1 MRAIAKFLLRNRGFI
16 AFMLCM
22 VVFRSAVADWN
33 VVPTGSM
40 QPTIRIGDRILV
52 DKLAYDVRL
61 PLTHVSLLHLA
72 DPQRGD
78 IVVLDSHAA
87 RERLVKRVIGLPGD
101 QVAMRG
107 NMLFINGHAARY
119 VTGSYS
125 GIRDDLSDP
134 AHYEI
139 ERYGVMNHP
148 IRLSNYRPSPASSFG
163 PVQVPAGRHR
173 WAAARRRPRQQHGL
187 ALLRLLPARR
197 DRRTCPPRGR
207 LARPR
212 TSLPAAHGSLRR
224 AARLMRSPSIRE
236 SRTTM
241 FQAGHLHTRHGS
253 GEAKVIEVQRR
264 SLLATRRRQPG
275 QLAPVGRCREQGQ
288 RWP

>member
-22 VVFRSAVADWN
+22 IVFRSAVADWN

-52 DKLAYDVRL
+52 DKLAYDVVRAV
-61 PLTHVSLLHLA
+61 THVSLLHLA

-163 PVQVPAGRHR
+163 PVQVPPGHYLLLGDDRDNSMDSRYFGFFPRDEIVGR
-173 WAAARRRPRQQHGL
+173 ARHVVASLDPEHHYL
-187 ALLRLLPARR
+187 
-197 DRRTCPPRGR
+197 
-207 LARPR
+207 PR
-212 TSLPAAHGSLRR
+212 TDRFAAPLD
-224 AARLMRSPSIRE
+224 
-236 SRTTM
+236 
-241 FQAGHLHTRHGS
+241 
-253 GEAKVIEVQRR
+253 
-264 SLLATRRRQPG
+264 
-275 QLAPVGRCREQGQ
+275 
-288 RWP
+288 

>member
-22 VVFRSAVADWN
+22 IVFRSAVADWN

-119 VTGSYS
+119 VTGS
-125 GIRDDLSDP
+125 
-134 AHYEI
+134 
-139 ERYGVMNHP
+139 
-148 IRLSNYRPSPASSFG
+148 
-163 PVQVPAGRHR
+163 
-173 WAAARRRPRQQHGL
+173 
-187 ALLRLLPARR
+187 
-197 DRRTCPPRGR
+197 
-207 LARPR
+207 
-212 TSLPAAHGSLRR
+212 
-224 AARLMRSPSIRE
+224 
-236 SRTTM
+236 
-241 FQAGHLHTRHGS
+241 
-253 GEAKVIEVQRR
+253 
-264 SLLATRRRQPG
+264 
-275 QLAPVGRCREQGQ
+275 
-288 RWP
+288 